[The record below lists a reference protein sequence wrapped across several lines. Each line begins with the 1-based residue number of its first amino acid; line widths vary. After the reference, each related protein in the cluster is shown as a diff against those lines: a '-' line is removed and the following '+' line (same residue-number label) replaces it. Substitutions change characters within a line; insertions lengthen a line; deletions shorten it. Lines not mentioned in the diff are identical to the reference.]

1 MINILSFLKPLI
13 LIRTEKNRPRDSRNL
28 QGLLKKLFLEC
39 ESLLSRFLSWFG
51 NCHQDPA
58 SRENSRTTLV
68 REIQFP
74 HEQEGFSIRPKA
86 FGYQC
91 VRIFITFVLVSSSFS
106 FLTSST
112 IGNSDKILRIERTSQ
127 TISSKKYSVDL
138 ERNKFKSDVSQK
150 NLLNLKREH
159 PFSLPILAKPY
170 ISPPETLKVLGIR
183 VEFQEEIP
191 DCTLTTG
198 NGLFD
203 MRTQEEFYQQEGH
216 LIDPP
221 PHDTLYFKKH
231 IEALNNY
238 WWTVSKS
245 RLVIEGEIYPKSETL
260 AYRLPHPMAYYGA
273 PDSSLSGKVEMLR
286 QFFHDSFNLADSLSR
301 DGDPSIYRIDFANKK
316 YDSFVIFHAGSDLQS
331 DLGELVA
338 PTPGDLFTGFIVL
351 GDTVYVE
358 GDMITEGL
366 FMPETQSQDNRV
378 TALNAVFAH
387 EFGHQLGLV
396 DLYNSQTFM
405 TQVGDFSLMD
415 NNFADVG
422 VDVGYGIYVSGVLP
436 AYPDGWSKAYL
447 GFIQP
452 EEKREQENIKLFA
465 SEMLTDDLQLI
476 KIPINSEEYFLIEN
490 RQVDIDKD
498 RMSGLRADSATNVIL
513 GPVDEE
519 RNYNREY
526 DWLLPGSGILIW
538 HVDEGVAYL
547 DYDKDGLNNFWDN
560 DLQLDKDRRFLTIVE
575 ADGIVD
581 FGGDYYTGYGRK
593 EDLFYKGNN
602 DSLTPYT
609 FPSSKSRNKSNT
621 HIWITDIGYS
631 DTLMNLDISQ
641 DWQQSG
647 FPQKIVPE
655 TDISS
660 LVYADVNN
668 DGNVEIFASS
678 GNFIYAWDSAGTKLI
693 PNSDVV
699 QIFELN
705 GDTTYLPLAIF
716 AEDDSSFFGPPSL
729 GDLNG
734 DDTLEVVAATVDGKI
749 YAWHPYDL
757 NEDGKADLLNGFP
770 LQLGEHRSARILVA
784 PIIANFDSVGSSL
797 EIFVSAERTGSPS
810 KIMVISYEGKIIY
823 SSFTTSL
830 ANVIALATTDTCN
843 PNCILNKYK
852 VNFILSKPDDY
863 AILSLWDM
871 YIQGTWGSAGFFCDD
886 PKPFLVAGDID
897 RDGEPDAIVCCGKR
911 GIIHAYD
918 HNLHP
923 LGGFPIS
930 VNESLSSAPVLGDI
944 DKDGY
949 LEIVVTLPNKI
960 FAYNFNG
967 TPLSNFPITVSHPGG
982 PTDLIDSSPILGDV
996 DGDGY
1001 PDIIVGS
1008 KNKQVLAYNKDG
1020 KMVDGFPLSCGGA
1033 INSSPILTNLDKDVN
1048 AELLVASD
1056 DGFIYAWDLPGEY
1069 KPETYP
1075 WTQFGYDCGH
1085 TNHFPKENLTPMP
1098 PPAGQLLPE
1107 NLAYNYPN
1115 PAKGQTKIRY
1125 YLREKAEVN
1134 IRIYDLSGMLVDE
1147 FLGSGEGQTDNEH
1160 LWDCSGIAS
1169 GVYLCRVEAKSASE
1183 NEVVFFKIAVVR

>member
-1 MINILSFLKPLI
+1 LLCGFWRNIVLRIHITSLS
-13 LIRTEKNRPRDSRNL
+13 
-28 QGLLKKLFLEC
+28 LLK
-39 ESLLSRFLSWFG
+39 LLIKACLLIF
-51 NCHQDPA
+51 CMA
-58 SRENSRTTLV
+58 
-68 REIQFP
+68 IQGWGDS
-74 HEQEGFSIRPKA
+74 E
-86 FGYQC
+86 
-91 VRIFITFVLVSSSFS
+91 
-106 FLTSST
+106 
-112 IGNSDKILRIERTSQ
+112 KILPVKKVTQPQLIEKSFVNH
-127 TISSKKYSVDL
+127 KGKG
-138 ERNKFKSDVSQK
+138 FKSDVSQK

-159 PFSLPILAKPY
+159 PFSLPILAKLY
-170 ISPPETLKVLGIR
+170 ISYPETLKVLGIR
-183 VEFQEEIP
+183 VEFQEEIQDDP
-191 DCTLTTG
+191 KTTG

-203 MRTQEEFYQQEGH
+203 MRTQEEFLQDEGH
-216 LIDPP
+216 AIDPS

-231 IEALNNY
+231 ILALHNY
-238 WWTVSKS
+238 WWTVSKGK
-245 RLVIEGEIYPKSETL
+245 LAIEGEIYPKSETL
-260 AYRLPHPMAYYGA
+260 AYRLPHPMSYYGA

-301 DGDPSIYRIDFANKK
+301 YGDSSIYRIDFQNKK

-358 GDMITEGL
+358 GDIITEGL
-366 FMPETQSQDNRV
+366 FMPETESQDNRV

-422 VDVGYGIYVSGVLP
+422 VDVGYGGYVSGVLP
-436 AYPDGWSKAYL
+436 AYPDAWSKAFL

-452 EEKREQENIKLFA
+452 EEIKNQKDIRLFA
-465 SEMLTDDLQLI
+465 SEMLRDDLQTI
-476 KIPINSEEYFLIEN
+476 KVPINSEEYFLIEN
-490 RQVDIDKD
+490 RQVDLDGD
-498 RMSGLRADSATNVIL
+498 HASGLRADSVTNVIL
-513 GPVDEE
+513 GPVDSEK
-519 RNYNREY
+519 NYNREY

-547 DYDKDGLNNFWDN
+547 DYDGDGVNNFWDN

-575 ADGIVD
+575 ADRIID

-602 DSLTPYT
+602 TDLTPYT
-609 FPSSKSRNKSNT
+609 FPSSKSQNKSNT
-621 HIWITDIGYS
+621 HIWITNIGHS
-631 DTLMNLDISQ
+631 DTVMGLDISQ
-641 DWQQSG
+641 DWQQAG

-668 DGNVEIFASS
+668 DGNTEIFASS
-678 GNFIYAWDSAGTKLI
+678 GELIYAWSPSGDKLI

-716 AEDDSSFFGPPSL
+716 AESDSAFFGPPSL

-734 DDTLEVVAATVDGKI
+734 DDTLEVVAATVDGRV

-757 NEDGKADLLNGFP
+757 NHDGRADLLNGFP
-770 LQLGEHRSARILVA
+770 VQLEGGISVA
-784 PIIANFDSVGSSL
+784 PIIANFDSVGSDL
-797 EIFVSAERTGSPS
+797 EVFVATKDFSNQRA
-810 KIMVISYEGKIIY
+810 IVISSTGAIIC
-823 SSFTTSL
+823 SSTSGGF
-830 ANVIALATTDTCN
+830 VVGLATTDTYNTNFMLKQSPFVAYICPWNMYDHAFTGCRQVCN
-843 PNCILNKYK
+843 
-852 VNFILSKPDDY
+852 D
-863 AILSLWDM
+863 AW
-871 YIQGTWGSAGFFCDD
+871 
-886 PKPFLVAGDID
+886 PFPVVGDID
-897 RDGEPDAIVCCGKR
+897 RDDKLEVVFCCVLQ
-911 GIIHAYD
+911 GIIYAYD
-918 HNLHP
+918 SDLSFLQDFP
-923 LGGFPIS
+923 LWI
-930 VNESLSSAPVLGDI
+930 NEQLTSPPVLGDI

-949 LEIVVTLPNKI
+949 LEIIVASANKI

-967 TPLSNFPITVSHPGG
+967 TPVSNFPITVSHPGG
-982 PTDLIDSSPILGDV
+982 PVDLINSSPVLGDV

-1001 PDIIVGS
+1001 PDIIVGT
-1008 KNKQVLAYNKDG
+1008 KNRQILAYNKDG
-1020 KMVDGFPLSCGGA
+1020 KMVDGFPLSLGGA
-1033 INSSPILTNLDKDVN
+1033 VTSSPILLNLDKDVN

-1056 DGFIYAWDLPGEY
+1056 DGFVYAWDLPGEY
-1069 KPETYP
+1069 KLETSP

-1085 TNHFPKENLTPMP
+1085 TNCFPKENLPPMP
-1098 PPAGQLLPE
+1098 PVVGELLPK

-1115 PAKGQTKIRY
+1115 PAKDQTKIRY
-1125 YLREKAEVN
+1125 YLRDNAEVN

-1147 FLGSGEGQTDNEH
+1147 FSGPGEGQTDNECP
-1160 LWDCSGIAS
+1160 WNSSKFAS
-1169 GVYLCRVEAKSASE
+1169 GVYLCRLEAKSESE
-1183 NEVVFFKIAVVR
+1183 NKVVFFKIAVVK